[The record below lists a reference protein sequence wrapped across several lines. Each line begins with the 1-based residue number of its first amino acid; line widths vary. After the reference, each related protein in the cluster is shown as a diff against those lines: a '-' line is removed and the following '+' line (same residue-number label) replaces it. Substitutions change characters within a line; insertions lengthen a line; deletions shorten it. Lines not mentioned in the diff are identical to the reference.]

1 MQVKLAKFAGEFVW
15 HFHPRED
22 ELFFVHKGRL
32 LMKFRDRDEIVE
44 PGEFIVVP
52 HGVEHCPVAL
62 DDTCEVMLLE
72 PGSAV
77 NTISAND
84 ARRVTELGRV

>member
-1 MQVKLAKFAGEFVW
+1 
-15 HFHPRED
+15 
-22 ELFFVHKGRL
+22 
-32 LMKFRDRDEIVE
+32 
-44 PGEFIVVP
+44 
-52 HGVEHCPVAL
+52 L

-77 NTISAND
+77 NTSSAND